1 MLEKI
6 QNSSNMASIVD
17 NKKVSEENNEVKRMT
32 NNPDTNTEVKPLY
45 DKIIVRAKYEMV
57 ANSGNSDEQTHKND
71 DNKCCFE
78 LKNQVDTLLSEL
90 VSARERC
97 PTLLRELA
105 TAEERYSTLLED
117 YQTERR
123 HREELEKSLFIL
135 PD

>member
-1 MLEKI
+1 MLGSVAKESFFR
-6 QNSSNMASIVD
+6 NETLT
-17 NKKVSEENNEVKRMT
+17 KK
-32 NNPDTNTEVKPLY
+32 
-45 DKIIVRAKYEMV
+45 
-57 ANSGNSDEQTHKND
+57 THNRKG

-117 YQTERR
+117 YQAERR
-123 HREELEKSLFIL
+123 R
-135 PD
+135 